1 MLIYKVIYS
10 SLQISEDPNKLLAT
24 VCALLLAGGIAQ
36 AGPISADKARTE
48 AATFLA
54 HQQGAG
60 GPNRVKAVQA
70 TLKLAYS
77 AVAKSQSQD
86 AAYYVFNKGA

>member
-1 MLIYKVIYS
+1 MS
-10 SLQISEDPNKLLAT
+10 MRNKLLAT

-36 AGPISADKARTE
+36 AGPIRADKARTE

-77 AVAKSQSQD
+77 AVTKSQSQD